1 MIKVLIVEDSRVVS
15 EYLQYVLSF
24 EPEISVIGNV
34 SNGKAAIE
42 FVSEHKP
49 DVITMDVNMPI
60 MNGLEATR
68 VIMSTNPVPI
78 IIVSGSQNTKDV
90 AVSLEA
96 LAAGALSV
104 VEKPAG
110 IGHPQETEQRK
121 KLISMIKLMA
131 EVKVIT
137 RKPSKR
143 VHVTKNQIPQKT
155 GFALT
160 NENLI
165 NRKIVAIGVSTG
177 GPQVLQKIFS
187 KLTSKFP
194 CPILVVQHITTG
206 FLEGLVT
213 WLITTTKIPVYIATQ
228 NETMLPGHIYFAP
241 NNYQMGVKGFGKI
254 VLTENEANN
263 GICPSV
269 AHFFNSVEKE
279 YGNKAIAII
288 LTGMGRD
295 GAVELKQLR
304 EAGALTIAQDKES
317 ALIYGMPGVAAEI
330 NAADFFLNTEQI
342 AELLLKMENGIKS
355 K

>member
-15 EYLQYVLSF
+15 EYMQYILSF

-42 FVSEHKP
+42 FVNKNKP

-60 MNGLEATR
+60 MNGLEATGI
-68 VIMSTNPVPI
+68 IMSTNPVPI
-78 IIVSGSQNTKDV
+78 IIVSGIQNTKDV
-90 AVSLEA
+90 SVSLEA

-104 VEKPAG
+104 IEKPAG
-110 IGHPQETEQRK
+110 INHPQETEQRK

-137 RKPSKR
+137 RKPSKS
-143 VHVTKNQIPQKT
+143 VQVGKNQILKKT
-155 GFALT
+155 GFT
-160 NENLI
+160 PNSENLN

-177 GPQVLQKIFS
+177 GPQLLQTIFS

-206 FLEGLVT
+206 FLDGLVN
-213 WLITTTKIPVYIATQ
+213 WIDSTTTIPVHIATQ
-228 NETMLPGHIYFAP
+228 NETLLPGHIYFAP
-241 NNYQMGVKGFGKI
+241 NNYQMGVKATGKI
-254 VLTENEANN
+254 ALSENGANN

-269 AHFFNSVEKE
+269 AHLFESVERE
-279 YGNKAIAII
+279 YGNMAIAII

-317 ALIYGMPGVAAEI
+317 AMIYGMPGVAADI
-330 NAADFFLNTEQI
+330 NAADFILNTQQI
-342 AELLLKMENGIKS
+342 VDLLIKMENRFER
-355 K
+355 

>member
-15 EYLQYVLSF
+15 EYLQYILSF

-42 FVSEHKP
+42 FVEKNKP

-68 VIMSTNPVPI
+68 IIMSTNPVPI
-78 IIVSGSQNTKDV
+78 IIVSATENTKDV

-104 VEKPAG
+104 IEKPAG
-110 IGHPQETEQRK
+110 IGHPQETEERK

-137 RKPSKR
+137 RKPSKSIQIS
-143 VHVTKNQIPQKT
+143 KNKTPQKT
-155 GFALT
+155 GFT
-160 NENLI
+160 PNFENLY

-187 KLTSKFP
+187 NLTSKFP

-206 FLEGLVT
+206 FLDGLVN
-213 WLITTTKIPVYIATQ
+213 WLNSATSIPVHIATQ
-228 NETMLPGHIYFAP
+228 NETLSPGHIYFAP
-241 NNYQMGVKGFGKI
+241 NNFQMGVKGFGKI
-254 VLTENEANN
+254 ILTENEANN

-269 AHFFNSVEKE
+269 AHLFNSVEKE

-330 NAADFFLNTEQI
+330 NAADFILNTEEI
-342 AELLLKMENGIKS
+342 VDFLLKMENEK
-355 K
+355 